1 MIHFTLVLF
10 IRMNRFASSSKA
22 LMLQLLLIAE
32 RLYDELWSFPSIKTG
47 LKQNKSRERRKHP
60 VLSFVFKLLNECI
73 IDEQTQHTPNEKKK
87 HQHRVPS
94 RENTRKIV
102 INFSFWLASKLI
114 TICCVRS

>member
-73 IDEQTQHTPNEKKK
+73 IDEQTQHTPNKKK
-87 HQHRVPS
+87 STSTEYRV
-94 RENTRKIV
+94 EKTQE
-102 INFSFWLASKLI
+102 KLLLI
-114 TICCVRS
+114 FHFGLLQNS